1 MTMYAIIN
9 KLAKTVPEDAHAQL
23 EEFLSSR
30 GIEHEIVSVAPE
42 DICDSLREISKRSTQ
57 TEAMPCIVWGGDGTI
72 ACALENLAPEKFS
85 IIALPGG
92 TMNLVHQ
99 AIHGMDVSWQDILE
113 VCLEGGE
120 TIEIPRGRIGD
131 QHFYVA
137 ILLGKLAQLAIPREE
152 LRDSNLIGA
161 VAEAFSN
168 EELLDI
174 DPTLDIEVGNSVV
187 KHASAM
193 GVGIDMS
200 MPHVFDVGMIHPNSL
215 LDLASIG
222 FQSLIGDWHE
232 VNDIERLQVQHLV
245 VNSSDQKKIDV
256 TLDGE
261 FQKLT
266 VPLEIVFEPAAVK
279 VVSARS

>member
-1 MTMYAIIN
+1 MIIYAIIN
-9 KLAKTVPEDAHAQL
+9 KLAKSVPEDAHAQL

-30 GIEHEIVSVAPE
+30 GIEHEIVSVVPE
-42 DICDSLREISKRSTQ
+42 DICDSLQNISRRSQ
-57 TEAMPCIVWGGDGTI
+57 QSEAIPCIVWGGDGTI

-85 IIALPGG
+85 VIALPGG

-99 AIHGMDVSWQDILE
+99 AIHGMDVSWQEILE
-113 VCLEGGE
+113 VCLERGK
-120 TIEIPRGRIGD
+120 TIEIPRGRVGD

-152 LRDSNLIGA
+152 LRENNLIGA
-161 VAEAFSN
+161 VAEALSN

-174 DPTLDIEVGNSVV
+174 DPALEIEIGNSVV
-187 KHASAM
+187 KQASAM
-193 GVGIDMS
+193 GVGIDKSMS
-200 MPHVFDVGMIHPNSL
+200 HVFDVGLIHPNSL
-215 LDLASIG
+215 MDLASIG

-232 VNDIERLQVQHLV
+232 VDDIERLQVQHLV
-245 VNSSDQKKIDV
+245 VNSSNQREIDV

-261 FQKLT
+261 FQKLE